1 MNNNKALVKDENDY
15 IKNINNQLES
25 IKKEIKDLSIKM
37 NKKEDDIRNII
48 NEKDIIINELNNR
61 INEQEKLI
69 KENINKIINLNK
81 KIDEMNNNISKDLT
95 TKENKINTLDNKL
108 SNIQNEN
115 KEEIN
120 KFQNNIKND
129 NNILLNKIYEK
140 YIELN
145 FNNSI
150 NNNILEDKKI
160 YRVIVVG
167 GVGVGKSL
175 FCYFVKKDHSN
186 YRDSKRFEIHKFT
199 RLGIDFEFIDIPGCE
214 DSYQFKD
221 YFSKLYEL
229 KKQKKFDYIIYMRNF
244 YDRRITSFEM
254 EFIQNLSN
262 IFTKEEFYSHSC
274 IVFTHYCGKTKY
286 KEYLKNHINSAFGEI
301 FFKNK
306 DRQIPNIKTYFID
319 DDFEDDYDDEENQ
332 EIIDN
337 LLKQIKL
344 YIDNFGSI
352 SYTQEIKNIE
362 NVDLRIKKL
371 EIDNF
376 KKEVCTLQ

>member
-1 MNNNKALVKDENDY
+1 MNNDKTLIKNENDY
-15 IKNINNQLES
+15 IENINNELERM
-25 IKKEIKDLSIKM
+25 KKEIKNLTIKM
-37 NKKEDDIRNII
+37 NIKEDDIKNII
-48 NEKDIIINELNNR
+48 TEKDIIINELNNR

-69 KENINKIINLNK
+69 TENKNKIINLNK
-81 KIDEMNNNISKDLT
+81 KIDEMNNNISKDL
-95 TKENKINTLDNKL
+95 
-108 SNIQNEN
+108 SNLQNNN

-120 KFQNNIKND
+120 KFKNNIKND
-129 NNILLNKIYEK
+129 NNILLNKIYDK
-140 YIELN
+140 YNELN
-145 FNNSI
+145 FCNFINS
-150 NNNILEDKKI
+150 NNILEDKKI

-167 GVGVGKSL
+167 EAGVGKSQ
-175 FCYFVKKDHSN
+175 FCNYVNKDLTNSIYKVGDDFQSTTKTVFTN
-186 YRDSKRFEIHKFT
+186 KFKRLE
-199 RLGIDFEFIDIPGCE
+199 IDFEFIDTPGCE

-221 YFSKLYEL
+221 YFRQLYEL
-229 KKQKKFDYIIYMRNF
+229 KEEKKFDYIIYTRNF